1 MTLQHRMKKPKF
13 KIHLTSRRNTVFNYL
28 VNISLNKIKLI
39 INNDEILIHS
49 SSSQPNFLWTIEVGR
64 GEVGG
69 GGGEGGCWSLK
80 AYFCYPKGRAS
91 RCLLESCL
99 ILNLLT
105 RMSSLVAPE
114 EKKWTVNKQHHK
126 ASGHYVTN

>member
-1 MTLQHRMKKPKF
+1 MTLQRLMKKPKF
-13 KIHLTSRRNTVFNYL
+13 KIHLTFRRNTVFNYL
-28 VNISLNKIKLI
+28 VNISLNKIKLF

-49 SSSQPNFLWTIEVGR
+49 RSSQPNFLWTIELGR

-69 GGGEGGCWSLK
+69 EGGCWPLK
-80 AYFCYPKGRAS
+80 AYFCCPKGRAS

-114 EKKWTVNKQHHK
+114 EKKMDRQ
-126 ASGHYVTN
+126 

>member
-69 GGGEGGCWSLK
+69 GGEGGRVLATKGLFLLPEGKGVSLSPWIVLNFESADK
-80 AYFCYPKGRAS
+80 DEFVSCAGR
-91 RCLLESCL
+91 
-99 ILNLLT
+99 
-105 RMSSLVAPE
+105 
-114 EKKWTVNKQHHK
+114 KKMDRQ
-126 ASGHYVTN
+126 